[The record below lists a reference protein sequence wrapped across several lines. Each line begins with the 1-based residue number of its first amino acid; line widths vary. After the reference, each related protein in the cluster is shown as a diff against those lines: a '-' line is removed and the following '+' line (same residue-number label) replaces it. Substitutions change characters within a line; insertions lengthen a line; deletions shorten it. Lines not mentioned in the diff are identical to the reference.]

1 MAKKKKLAKTSATA
15 PPSGDF
21 SSRRLTLFAA
31 GAAALLVVVAVVGVV
46 AVLLSSDDS
55 PATDTAAKKAVIV
68 DQLQLTH
75 PGPEF
80 ISDARSL
87 LSDAGYSVD
96 YVSGEQVGVETYR
109 TLASRDYD
117 LVILRVHAGTTT
129 EVDANTGERTDEEYV
144 SLFTNE
150 LYDPAKYSQDQMNR
164 LGKATYPD
172 GSGGF
177 FGIGPEFIKNIP
189 GSFEGAP
196 IIMMG
201 CDGLRSQK
209 TAEAF
214 LDKGAGPFVSWSNQ
228 VSGNF
233 TDNATEILLQN
244 WLIDGLPLEE
254 AVKATA
260 DEVGPDPTY
269 AGELRILT
277 G

>member
-1 MAKKKKLAKTSATA
+1 MAKKRKRVQTA
-15 PPSGDF
+15 AAEPPSSGVLGGGL
-21 SSRRLTLFAA
+21 RLFAA
-31 GAAALLVVVAVVGVV
+31 GAAVLTVVAAVVVG
-46 AVLLSSDDS
+46 AVLLSGEDS
-55 PATDTAAKKAVIV
+55 STPATGGKKAVIV
-68 DQLQLTH
+68 DQLELTH

-80 ISDARSL
+80 ISDARST
-87 LSDAGYSVD
+87 LSGAGYTVD
-96 YVSGEQVGVETYR
+96 YIGGEQVTVETYR

-129 EVDANTGERTDEEYV
+129 EVDAETGERTDEEYV

-150 LYDPAKYSQDQMNR
+150 EYDTSKYPQEQMNR

-189 GSFEGAP
+189 GDFEGAP

-233 TDNATEILLQN
+233 TDDATDVLLSH
-244 WLIDGLPLEE
+244 WLADGLSLEE
-254 AVKATA
+254 AVTVTSE
-260 DEVGPDPTY
+260 EVGPDPTY